1 MAEMVQNKK
10 QPGVIFLK
18 GKAYYNKRTIKEEDS
33 NTNACLI
40 TNEAFGETIEIYN
53 SDMSSKI
60 TEATFS
66 QSGIANLY
74 LPYEGWYILKLN
86 DYTERVYFTL
96 AQIGFQSTLL
106 PTTGFFFKSGEVN
119 NLDKIKPNY
128 ARYAKQ
134 FELTKTDELITLNTN
149 GLPTYDYYLE
159 GANGICYDKV
169 NLDKVGFIYIRVS
182 RNNDTGRL
190 YLNVSPFSPEEL
202 ATKDTWTRLD
212 DSNTFP
218 VSSYITDRTEKAT
231 YSINVARLTGNY
243 YIYFF
248 NAATNNITY
257 VHDWWF

>member
-18 GKAYYNKRTIKEEDS
+18 GKAYYNKGTIDNES
-33 NTNACLI
+33 NPNTCLV
-40 TNEAFGETIEIYN
+40 TTEAFGETVEIYN

-60 TEATFS
+60 TEVTFPA
-66 QSGIANLY
+66 SGIVNLY
-74 LPYEGWYILKLN
+74 LPYEGWYTLKLN

-96 AQIGFQSTLL
+96 TQVGFQSTLL
-106 PTTGFFFKSGEVN
+106 PTSGFFFKSGEVN
-119 NLDKIKPNY
+119 NLGKIKPNY

-149 GLPTYDYYLE
+149 GLPTYDYFLQ

-169 NLDKVGFIYIRVS
+169 NLDKAAYIYIRIS

-202 ATKDTWTRLD
+202 ATKDAWTRLD

-218 VSSYITDRTEKAT
+218 VYSYITDSTKKAA
-231 YSINVARLTGNY
+231 YSINVANLTGDY

-257 VHDWWF
+257 VYDWWYI